1 MVIQMNDGI
10 ERLLKLVEG
19 QEDIALL
26 KVVDYLSKQQEMNQK
41 YLNVDKSLKS
51 MIEYIK
57 DEAKKISKNNYVW
70 VEDDTV
76 YKWAVNYWDKTDEE
90 LGIKKVP
97 VTTPTKIKETKEVV
111 PEIQKYGQLSLF

>member
-1 MVIQMNDGI
+1 MSEGI

-26 KVVDYLSKQQEMNQK
+26 KVVDYLSKQQEMDQK
-41 YLNVDKSLKS
+41 YLNEEKSLKS
-51 MIEYIK
+51 MIDYIK
-57 DEAKKISKNNYVW
+57 GEARKLSKNNYVW

-76 YKWAVNYWDKTDEE
+76 YKWAVNYWDTTDEE

>member
-1 MVIQMNDGI
+1 MSEGI
-10 ERLLKLVEG
+10 ERLLKLVAG

-26 KVVDYLSKQQEMNQK
+26 KVVNYLSKQQEMDQK
-41 YLNVDKSLKS
+41 YLNENKSLKS

-57 DEAKKISKNNYVW
+57 DEAKKLTKDNYIW

-90 LGIKKVP
+90 LGIKKAS
-97 VTTPTKIKETKEVV
+97 VTTLTKTKEAKEVV
-111 PEIQKYGQLSLF
+111 PEVQKFGQLSLF